1 MIIAKFRS
9 AVKLKKIQDLSKMF
23 INPWPLY
30 HGKEIR
36 YNKRSTSFAGRG
48 AVSMTIYQLECLK

>member
-9 AVKLKKIQDLSKMF
+9 AVKLKKILDLSKTF

-30 HGKEIR
+30 HRKEIR

-48 AVSMTIYQLECLK
+48 LFL